1 MEVVHQV
8 TKGRFGLC
16 VVGVNQTIDGI
27 ITDGDLRRT
36 MERYKESFFGLK
48 AGDIMTID
56 PVVIDKEEKLTEAQK
71 ILLNRKITT
80 LLVASNGMIEGVIQ
94 LYDIKMN

>member
-1 MEVVHQV
+1 
-8 TKGRFGLC
+8 
-16 VVGVNQTIDGI
+16 
-27 ITDGDLRRT
+27 
-36 MERYKESFFGLK
+36 
-48 AGDIMTID
+48 MTID